1 MRIFVH
7 LPSRVPII
15 YIRID
20 YDRRSLRRSYC
31 SKLVRPRDKEGEI
44 GRKGLER
51 KSRERFIPTHGSRS
65 IDNNP
70 VTIEPSFSRSR
81 LRIIELYARITE
93 LYTRP
98 FFFFLSKTR
107 IDKDTYEEYFSS
119 HHCTSSITS
128 SLFRDVRPFS
138 YCPVIVNSLINPFIP
153 RRIFAKN

>member
-1 MRIFVH
+1 MRIFIH

-93 LYTRP
+93 LYTRL
-98 FFFFLSKTR
+98 FFFFYLKQESTR
-107 IDKDTYEEYFSS
+107 IRTK
-119 HHCTSSITS
+119 SIS
-128 SLFRDVRPFS
+128 
-138 YCPVIVNSLINPFIP
+138 
-153 RRIFAKN
+153 RRIIVRHQLHRHSFVM